1 MLLLYFH
8 SGRPMIIEIVG
19 IFIRLVSNGQPFLF
33 YINKDIQKQSEVNIL
48 ILYKMLIIR
57 YINHFTHHV
66 ILKNVHLYSK

>member
-33 YINKDIQKQSEVNIL
+33 YINKDIQKQSEVNISLLHKWL
-48 ILYKMLIIR
+48 IYCIIR
-57 YINHFTHHV
+57 NT
-66 ILKNVHLYSK
+66 LKH